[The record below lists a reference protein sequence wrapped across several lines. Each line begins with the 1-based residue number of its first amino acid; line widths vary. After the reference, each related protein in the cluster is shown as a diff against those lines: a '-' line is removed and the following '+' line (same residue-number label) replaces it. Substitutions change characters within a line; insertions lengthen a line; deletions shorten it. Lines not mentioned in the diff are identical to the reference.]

1 MRTLVALLVVAG
13 GLSSFAEPADA
24 QQTQRAQEQSAG
36 TNPPSKT
43 KRYRYRPMSATDNPA
58 FSANTNPAPSVRDDR
73 DEALRARYADPAGD
87 YLGLPDWA
95 RAALGVD
102 KPGGR

>member
-1 MRTLVALLVVAG
+1 MRTPVALLVAAC
-13 GLSSFAEPADA
+13 GLSRLPDPPHA
-24 QQTQRAQEQSAG
+24 QQTQRAQKQSAG
-36 TNPPSKT
+36 ANPPSRT
-43 KRYRYRPMSATDNPA
+43 KRYRPMSATDNPA
-58 FSANTNPAPSVRDDR
+58 SSADTNPAPRARGDTDD
-73 DEALRARYADPAGD
+73 ALRAKYADPAGD